1 MGIHIFYGDEPYSL
15 AFQRK
20 MFEGKVSQEINLNIF
35 DKWSEQVVPFVKTM
49 PFFDNCRV
57 AIVSCNTL
65 SEVSLSEKEITD
77 LIADDLAELVIF
89 PDTVDKRSKVYK
101 LLSDKKAIMECNKLT
116 DVEKVKR
123 LLLKE
128 VSKRGGRITEDALS
142 LFIQRENYP
151 DCDDVTLFN
160 LFSDLD
166 RLLAFDLDITAES
179 VKKLIKENVSEE
191 VFGIAKMIQAHDAV
205 GLSKQAAVASKPIG
219 TLSALLRE
227 YRIAYKAKYFP
238 VKDIGVKYA
247 GLSSFS
253 KEELVHG
260 IEVITDAIAGIKN
273 GSMPEKNALEYCF
286 WKLIYKEV
294 A

>member
-1 MGIHIFYGDEPYSL
+1 MGIHVFYGDEPYILSYH
-15 AFQRK
+15 RK
-20 MFEGKVSQEINLNIF
+20 AFEGKVSQEINIDFF
-35 DKWSEQVVPFVKTM
+35 DKWDEQIVPFVKTC
-49 PFFDNCRV
+49 PLFDAVRV
-57 AIVSCNTL
+57 AIVTCDKL
-65 SEVSLSEKEITD
+65 SDVSLSEKEIAD
-77 LIADDLAELVIF
+77 LMADTVAELVVF
-89 PDTVDKRSKVYK
+89 PNTVDKRSKIYK
-101 LLSDKKAIMECNKLT
+101 LLSDKKVITECNKLT
-116 DVEKVKR
+116 DMEKVKR

-128 VSKRGGRITEDALS
+128 VSKRGGRVTEDALN
-142 LFIQRENYP
+142 LFLKRENYP
-151 DCDDVTLFN
+151 EHEDVSLFN

-166 RLLAFDLDITAES
+166 RLLSYNLDITADN

-191 VFGIAKMIQAHDAV
+191 VFGIAKMIQARDPV

-247 GLSSFS
+247 GLSTFS
-253 KEELVHG
+253 KEELVYG

-273 GSMPEKNALEYCF
+273 GSMQEKNALKYCF
-286 WKLIYKEV
+286 WKLIHKEV